1 MKYSEVVHD
10 LAACGAVW
18 HFYDTQFHLLHQ
30 SNAVKF
36 PWGSTHWELWIRAQH
51 FNNARFSK
59 VQVPVCN
66 NLSSGRPL
74 VPKGFCRKFHRGKDC
89 LGCNFKHQCFKCG
102 VIHPALRCNF
112 HPKVQVPVCNN
123 LSSGRPLVPKGFCC
137 KFHRGKDCL
146 GCNSK
151 HQCFKCGVIHPAL
164 RCNFHPKVQVPVCN
178 NLSSGRPLVPKGFC
192 RKFHRGKD
200 CLGCN
205 FKHQCFK
212 CGVIH
217 PALRCN
223 FHPKQSTPCTLLTS
237 ILYSG
242 FPLHFWGVCVSFF
255 ANNLISDQQNPEIV
269 SAKISKELAACQL
282 AGPFDRPPFP
292 NFRVS
297 PLGVVPKKAPV
308 EYRLIHHLSFPCGAS
323 VNDRYS
329 T

>member
-18 HFYDTQFHLLHQ
+18 HFYDTQFHLLRQ
-30 SNAVKF
+30 SNAVEF

-74 VPKGFCRKFHRGKDC
+74 VPKGFCC
-89 LGCNFKHQCFKCG
+89 
-102 VIHPALRCNF
+102 
-112 HPKVQVPVCNN
+112 
-123 LSSGRPLVPKGFCC
+123 
-137 KFHRGKDCL
+137 
-146 GCNSK
+146 
-151 HQCFKCGVIHPAL
+151 
-164 RCNFHPKVQVPVCN
+164 
-178 NLSSGRPLVPKGFC
+178 
-192 RKFHRGKD
+192 KFHRGKD

-323 VNDRYS
+323 VNDR
-329 T
+329 